1 MGGIQQTV
9 LKQRAEDL
17 VSRNKA
23 AYTSFGGKCR
33 VRNG

>member
-23 AYTSFGGKCR
+23 AYIHSVVR
-33 VRNG
+33 VA